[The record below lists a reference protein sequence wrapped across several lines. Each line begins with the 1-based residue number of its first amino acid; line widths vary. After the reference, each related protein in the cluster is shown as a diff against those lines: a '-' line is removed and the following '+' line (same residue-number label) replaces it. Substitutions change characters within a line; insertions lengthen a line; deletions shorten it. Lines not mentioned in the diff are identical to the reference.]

1 MFWVRERQ
9 ERECGWDKGERK
21 RESRARERAGRE
33 REYVRDENKMKE
45 SVSGMRERMCVW
57 G

>member
-1 MFWVRERQ
+1 MVGTRVRE
-9 ERECGWDKGERK
+9 K
-21 RESRARERAGRE
+21 ESRARETAGRE
-33 REYVRDENKMKE
+33 REYVRDENKM

>member
-21 RESRARERAGRE
+21 RESRARETAGRE
-33 REYVRDENKMKE
+33 REYVRDENKM

>member
-1 MFWVRERQ
+1 MFWVRERR

-21 RESRARERAGRE
+21 RESRANERAGRE